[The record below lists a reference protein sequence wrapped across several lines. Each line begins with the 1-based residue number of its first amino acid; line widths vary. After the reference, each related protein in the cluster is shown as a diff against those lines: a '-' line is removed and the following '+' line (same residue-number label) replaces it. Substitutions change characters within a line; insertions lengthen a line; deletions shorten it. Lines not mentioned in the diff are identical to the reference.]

1 MILTD
6 DLRAVFERWDIDPND
21 PNDMA
26 YYQQFT
32 SQGDIHAELTD
43 IETTIF
49 QGSDDEMYRYLAE
62 ADKQLR
68 ADAAMLWEWIKDD
81 CVTEP
86 PDAPQTRV
94 WDGEAYRLDI

>member
-6 DLRAVFERWDIDPND
+6 DLRATFDRWDIDPND
-21 PNDMA
+21 P
-26 YYQQFT
+26 T
-32 SQGDIHAELTD
+32 DISIWRGMQTKGQVQAELTE
-43 IETTIF
+43 IEVIEF
-49 QGSDDEMYRYLAE
+49 MGSDDELYRYLH
-62 ADKQLR
+62 DIGKQLR
-68 ADAAMLWEWIKDD
+68 ADAAMLWAWIQDD